1 MIADHVVEQQE
12 AKASTEN
19 PEKVMT
25 TEAKM
30 LTDATNQVS
39 QNKDVKETKVTTMPN
54 NVTMKDTEAEQVSG
68 KSLQD
73 LEKELQAL
81 ENEYGEY
88 GEDKAPENEKVV
100 GEATVARAT
109 PVGKKTGTDATVMTE
124 PEKGSTRMPTKSPMA
139 GYRRS
144 NNMQSK
150 GEFTYPRYNERST
163 DVRIV
168 YSLW

>member
-1 MIADHVVEQQE
+1 
-12 AKASTEN
+12 
-19 PEKVMT
+19 MT
-25 TEAKM
+25 TEAKV

-39 QNKDVKETKVTTMPN
+39 QDKDVQDTKGTIEPST
-54 NVTMKDTEAEQVSG
+54 VTMKDTETEQVSG

-88 GEDKAPENEKVV
+88 GEDQAPENEKVI
-100 GEATVARAT
+100 GEGEDKAK
-109 PVGKKTGTDATVMTE
+109 PVGKKTERATTVMMK
-124 PEKGSTRMPTKSPMA
+124 PENASSRIPTKSPIA

-150 GEFTYPRYNERST
+150 GEFTYPWYNEISS
-163 DVRIV
+163 DVKICI
-168 YSLW
+168 S

>member
-12 AKASTEN
+12 AKASTEK

-39 QNKDVKETKVTTMPN
+39 QNEDVEETKVTTTPN

-88 GEDKAPENEKVV
+88 GEDQAPENEKVV
-100 GEATVARAT
+100 GEGEGDAK
-109 PVGKKTGTDATVMTE
+109 PVGKKTRTATTVMMV
-124 PEKGSTRMPTKSPMA
+124 PKNASSPMPTKSPVA

-150 GEFTYPRYNERST
+150 GEFTYPWHNQIT
-163 DVRIV
+163 
-168 YSLW
+168 

>member
-1 MIADHVVEQQE
+1 
-12 AKASTEN
+12 
-19 PEKVMT
+19 MT

-88 GEDKAPENEKVV
+88 GEDQAPENEKVV
-100 GEATVARAT
+100 GEGEGDAK
-109 PVGKKTGTDATVMTE
+109 PVGKKTRTATTVMME
-124 PEKGSTRMPTKSPMA
+124 PKNASSPMPTKSPVA

-144 NNMQSK
+144 NNVQSK
-150 GEFTYPRYNERST
+150 GEFTYPWHNEIS
-163 DVRIV
+163 
-168 YSLW
+168 

>member
-12 AKASTEN
+12 AKASTEK
-19 PEKVMT
+19 PETVMT

-39 QNKDVKETKVTTMPN
+39 PDKDVKETKGTIEPN
-54 NVTMKDTEAEQVSG
+54 TVTMKDTATEEVSG

-88 GEDKAPENEKVV
+88 GEDQAPENEKVV
-100 GEATVARAT
+100 GEGETGAT
-109 PVGKKTGTDATVMTE
+109 PAAKKTRTATTVMME
-124 PEKGSTRMPTKSPMA
+124 PENGSSRMPIKNPIA

-150 GEFTYPRYNERST
+150 GEFTYPRYNEIST
-163 DVRIV
+163 DENLH
-168 YSLW
+168 SLR

>member
-12 AKASTEN
+12 VKASTEK
-19 PEKVMT
+19 PEKIMT
-25 TEAKM
+25 TEAN
-30 LTDATNQVS
+30 ATKEVS
-39 QNKDVKETKVTTMPN
+39 QNKDVPGTKGTMEPNTVT
-54 NVTMKDTEAEQVSG
+54 VKDTEAEQVSG

-88 GEDKAPENEKVV
+88 GEDHAPENEKVI
-100 GEATVARAT
+100 GEGETRAT
-109 PVGKKTGTDATVMTE
+109 PVGKKSRLATTVMME
-124 PEKGSTRMPTKSPMA
+124 PENGTSRMPTKSPMA

-150 GEFTYPRYNERST
+150 GELTYPWYNEIST
-163 DVRIV
+163 DVI
-168 YSLW
+168 